1 MRALRVIPAIDLM
14 GGKVVRLLRGNP
26 ADKTV
31 YGDDPVAVMRRWED
45 DGADMLHIVD
55 LDATLG
61 SGSNLPLVRDMCR
74 LAAIPVEIAGGL
86 RTQRAVSS
94 LLDSIDGSR
103 TVVGTLAFA
112 DRPALLS
119 LLTRHGP
126 RRIVVSVDHS
136 GGSIMVRGWQSDTGV
151 PLLDGMR
158 SLAAEGAREF
168 LLTDVGRD
176 GTMGGPDL
184 DWLRRACAE
193 PNTAVIASGGI
204 SSAADVGRVKEAGAA
219 GVILGKALYEG
230 RVSIREAKKEACR

>member
-1 MRALRVIPAIDLM
+1 MRVIPAIDLM

-31 YGDDPVAVMRRWED
+31 YGEDPVAVMRRWEA

-61 SGSNLPLVRDMCR
+61 SGSNLKIVRDMCR
-74 LAAIPVEIAGGL
+74 LATVPVEIAGGL
-86 RTQRAVSS
+86 RTPRAVST

-112 DRPALLS
+112 DRPALRA
-119 LLTRHGP
+119 LLARHGP

-136 GGSIMVRGWQSDTGV
+136 GGSILVRGWQSDTGV
-151 PLLDGMR
+151 PLLDGVR
-158 SLAAEGAREF
+158 SLLEGGAREF

-184 DWLRRACAE
+184 EWLGRACAV
-193 PNTAVIASGGI
+193 PGAAVIASGGI
-204 SSAADVGRVKEAGAA
+204 SSAADVGLVKKAGAA
-219 GVILGKALYEG
+219 GVVLGRALYEG
-230 RVSIREAKKEACR
+230 RITIQEAKREACR

>member
-1 MRALRVIPAIDLM
+1 MRVIPAIDLM

-31 YGDDPVAVMRRWED
+31 YGEDPVAVMRRWEA

-61 SGSNLPLVRDMCR
+61 SGSNLKIVRDMCR
-74 LAAIPVEIAGGL
+74 LATVPVEIAGGL
-86 RTQRAVSS
+86 RTPRAVST

-112 DRPALLS
+112 DRPALRA
-119 LLTRHGP
+119 LLARHGP

-136 GGSIMVRGWQSDTGV
+136 GGSILVRGWQSDTGV
-151 PLLDGMR
+151 PLLDGVR
-158 SLAAEGAREF
+158 SLLEGGAREF

-184 DWLRRACAE
+184 EWLGRACAV
-193 PNTAVIASGGI
+193 PGAAVIASGGI
-204 SSAADVGRVKEAGAA
+204 SSAADVGLVKKAGAA
-219 GVILGKALYEG
+219 GVILGRALYEG
-230 RVSIREAKKEACR
+230 RVTIQEAKREACR

>member
-1 MRALRVIPAIDLM
+1 MRVIPAIDLM

-31 YGDDPVAVMRRWED
+31 YGEDPVAVMRRWEA

-61 SGSNLPLVRDMCR
+61 SGSNLGIVRDMCR
-74 LAAIPVEIAGGL
+74 LATVPVEIAGGL
-86 RTQRAVSS
+86 RTPRAVST

-112 DRPALLS
+112 DRPVLRALLA
-119 LLTRHGP
+119 RHGP

-136 GGSIMVRGWQSDTGV
+136 GGSILVRGWQSDTGV
-151 PLLDGMR
+151 PLLDGVR
-158 SLAAEGAREF
+158 SLLEGGAREF

-176 GTMGGPDL
+176 GTMEGPDL
-184 DWLRRACAE
+184 EWLGRTCAV
-193 PNTAVIASGGI
+193 PGAAVIASGGI
-204 SSAADVGRVKEAGAA
+204 SSAADVGLVKKAGAA
-219 GVILGKALYEG
+219 GVILGRALYEG
-230 RVSIREAKKEACR
+230 RVTIREAKKEACR

>member
-1 MRALRVIPAIDLM
+1 MRVIPAIDLM

-31 YGDDPVAVMRRWED
+31 YGEDPVAVMRRWEA

-61 SGSNLPLVRDMCR
+61 SGSNLKIVRDMCR
-74 LAAIPVEIAGGL
+74 LATVPVEIAGGL
-86 RTQRAVSS
+86 RTPRAVST

-112 DRPALLS
+112 DRPALRA
-119 LLTRHGP
+119 LLARHGP

-136 GGSIMVRGWQSDTGV
+136 GGSILVRGWQSDTGV
-151 PLLDGMR
+151 PLLDGVR
-158 SLAAEGAREF
+158 SLLEGGAREF

-184 DWLRRACAE
+184 EWLGRACAV
-193 PNTAVIASGGI
+193 PGAAVIASGGI
-204 SSAADVGRVKEAGAA
+204 SSAADVGLVKKAGAA
-219 GVILGKALYEG
+219 GVVLGRALYEG
-230 RVSIREAKKEACR
+230 RVTIQEAKREACR